1 MLEKILKT
9 RFMFLFEEM
18 NIEEYKFI
26 CAEEKGKKSLEIEKL
41 EKARKRREKRRCK
54 LREMAEELKYEIQKY
69 LLKASLPRNE
79 FEKILL
85 RKMKKELGTITSAK
99 ELSAFLKMSKTT
111 VYDAIAAGEILTI
124 TRGRRKFI
132 VTEGLLPFLR

>member
-79 FEKILL
+79 FEKMLL
-85 RKMKKELGTITSAK
+85 RKFS
-99 ELSAFLKMSKTT
+99 
-111 VYDAIAAGEILTI
+111 
-124 TRGRRKFI
+124 
-132 VTEGLLPFLR
+132 